1 MSPPRLAG
9 ADARRHLFG
18 LNEINQRLRL
28 PGQRREQ
35 WVAAGI
41 LGVAPVKR
49 IITFLLHSR
58 VLVEQL
64 LILRI

>member
-28 PGQRREQ
+28 PVGRGAPITRIGALPSTSPHI
-35 WVAAGI
+35 AAK
-41 LGVAPVKR
+41 AY
-49 IITFLLHSR
+49 
-58 VLVEQL
+58 
-64 LILRI
+64 